1 MLPPITVA
9 LLAAVA
15 IFGFAVA
22 GIWFVW
28 SRSDAS
34 LHTAFTSALST
45 FAGGVLMAGGL
56 VHMMPDASDV
66 LGRHTEFPLANTLAG
81 ATFIA
86 LLAVSSITD
95 ALSDRKRSHL
105 SRTAS
110 VSVLFVSLV
119 FHSVVLGLSL
129 GIASGSAPLC
139 ACAARKP
146 RQPRG
151 PGPHVP
157 HFLGGG
163 ARGPRRP
170 RSRGGRVPER
180 GERAADLTAIPFPAQ
195 FGRHSPPWPPTRRL
209 RPPR

>member
-1 MLPPITVA
+1 MLAPVTVA

-15 IFGFAVA
+15 ISLFAVA

-28 SRSDAS
+28 SRSDGT

-45 FAGGVLMAGGL
+45 FAGGVLMASGL

-66 LGRHTEFPLANTLAG
+66 LGRHTRFPLANTLGG
-81 ATFIA
+81 AAFIA
-86 LLAVSSITD
+86 LLAISSITD

-110 VSVLFVSLV
+110 ISVLFVSLV

-139 ACAARKP
+139 ACTARSCAS
-146 RQPRG
+146 RAT
-151 PGPHVP
+151 PGPP
-157 HFLGGG
+157 
-163 ARGPRRP
+163 
-170 RSRGGRVPER
+170 GRN
-180 GERAADLTAIPFPAQ
+180 
-195 FGRHSPPWPPTRRL
+195 S
-209 RPPR
+209 